1 MQCITSSFTVGN
13 TPFVISPTYGPVHL
27 HKQSQ
32 RSAIQPCC
40 THLPSKP
47 SNNSEDYT
55 TLISIIS
62 IYCVKLHEVQ
72 RYRGVEGLLS
82 GCQIRACP
90 LIPAQCTLHVGVMCA
105 VNTGAETNTW
115 MCPGVGDSRCVW
127 VTTAAATD
135 CQYRTPDSV
144 YYVVEL
150 CWAIEC
156 SQTIQTIQTR
166 QTLHNRHNTSTHCLH
181 TLTSVEADM

>member
-1 MQCITSSFTVGN
+1 M
-13 TPFVISPTYGPVHL
+13 ISPAYGSVHL
-27 HKQSQ
+27 HQQSQ
-32 RSAIQPCC
+32 CGAIQPCC

-47 SNNSEDYT
+47 SINSEDYT

-62 IYCVKLHEVQ
+62 IYCIKLYEVQ
-72 RYRGVEGLLS
+72 RSGGRAEWVPNQSLS
-82 GCQIRACP
+82 PSYQLNAPCMLGSC
-90 LIPAQCTLHVGVMCA
+90 MCA

-127 VTTAAATD
+127 VTTTAAAAD
-135 CQYRTPDSV
+135 CQTGHQTACTT
-144 YYVVEL
+144 YVVKL

-156 SQTIQTIQTR
+156 SQTIQTIQAR

-181 TLTSVEADM
+181 TLTNVEADM